1 MGWAEQEI
9 EGYVTEKYK
18 WILVSSE
25 ELSNNPLFEGFKL
38 LDQPQKFSELFLN
51 QNFEVVE
58 VISILKLV
66 TKTTERISGFSGLF
80 EWKDNKI
87 ESLDGD
93 SYNTDMTV
101 YGYKFFEKPEAGVLN
116 GLFILVGADM

>member
-1 MGWAEQEI
+1 MGWKEQEFDGI
-9 EGYVTEKYK
+9 GTEKIK

-25 ELSNNPLFEGFKL
+25 ELSKNPLFEGFKL

-51 QNFEVVE
+51 QNFDDVE
-58 VISILKLV
+58 LVSIIRLM
-66 TKTTERISGFSGLF
+66 TEKKVGRFLGAF
-80 EWKDNKI
+80 EWKDNEI

-101 YGYKFFEKPEAGVLN
+101 YGYEFFENPEAGVLN
-116 GLFILVGADM
+116 GVSILVGNDW

>member
-1 MGWAEQEI
+1 MGWKEQEFDGI
-9 EGYVTEKYK
+9 GTEKIK

-25 ELSNNPLFEGFKL
+25 ELSKNPLFEGFKL

-51 QNFEVVE
+51 QNFDDVE
-58 VISILKLV
+58 LVSIIRLM
-66 TKTTERISGFSGLF
+66 TEKNVGRFLGAF
-80 EWKDNKI
+80 EWKDNEI

-101 YGYKFFEKPEAGVLN
+101 YGYEFFENPEAGVLN
-116 GLFILVGADM
+116 GLSILVGNDW